1 MQNFIAREWEER
13 FDNFAKAEPV
23 GGENFICAG
32 VFYNKYEPYLR
43 SMANMMHQFINKK
56 AKYEEFES
64 FLRKKEHMVSGTAI
78 YSRSVVNRWRKP
90 FRLLRDMQKGLSFY
104 RHSDTKRVYIQEL
117 RTANPSD
124 IEKRSGV
131 VFLRVRGYEDVELSR
146 DVEWS
151 MRKDLMYA
159 WMELSS
165 SEEVKQ
171 YLIEVENTIRLLEE
185 FYVEPWSVYAFRR
198 LFFYLLPLHFD
209 HFGNSKIVSRA
220 SLFERDEKTRLGLW
234 EEIEEKLKEEKL
246 YDDLS
251 DYMHEAGKSLEDIEK
266 LLERALSPQTLK
278 VLRQDW
284 KVFLKRVSMG
294 ESNKLV
300 AQVLI
305 KEDTPNPTWVSF
317 GKYLIS
323 EKNLEIYLFYEPGME
338 EYIPLLEKEL
348 KNFAYAPGV
357 SVKITGKYKLD
368 GLFGGQDFLQLIK
381 GVDQKGRSVR
391 HRESVSILYALSH
404 FCARLASLQKQ
415 IEMDGNSLK
424 GILILLNTE
433 LEEGDMYKFWN
444 AVGFI
449 YDYYGLPVQTITK
462 RSLKRLK
469 ELRFRDKQTI
479 KKNMLISLYKDAKV
493 LQFEFDGFSLPE
505 SAIIYALME
514 KPSSAFFYT
523 QGEMTSGLRHGL
535 YEVYKI
541 QIRGKSATVEV
552 ENKFL
557 LMGGGFNEDAQ
568 EIEKFVKEELEK
580 EHVRFCFISALRDS
594 YLKELYDRLASH
606 ADHERKL
613 LSVRYKELKTAYL
626 SKKEE
631 ESCLII
637 YTQEFRKLVERLGV
651 SLQEDAAVIGI
662 KPSKPQGED
671 DFYHPAF
678 QLFFTEKIGWD
689 REDVYSER
697 KNLFLFTLIALSM
710 FESEAAQVA
719 YAKLDLWSK
728 DRNIYLKINR
738 EDEVHTQRTYTFPLS
753 PLLYELLEF
762 MKHLPGDAKIL

>member
-1 MQNFIAREWEER
+1 MQDFIAREWEER
-13 FDNFAKAEPV
+13 FDHFAKAEPV
-23 GGENFICAG
+23 GGESFIGAG
-32 VFYNKYEPYLR
+32 VFYNSYEPYLQ
-43 SMANMMHQFINKK
+43 SMANMMHQLIHKEAQYENFETLLKK
-56 AKYEEFES
+56 KG
-64 FLRKKEHMVSGTAI
+64 HVVSGTAI
-78 YSRSVVNRWRKP
+78 YKRSVVNRWRKP
-90 FRLLRDMQKGLSFY
+90 FRLLRDGQKGVSFY
-104 RHSDTKRVYIQEL
+104 RHTETKKVSIHEL
-117 RTANPSD
+117 RIANPSD
-124 IEKRSGV
+124 IEKRGGV

-151 MRKDLMYA
+151 MRKDLLYA
-159 WMELSS
+159 WLELSS

-171 YLIEVENTIRLLEE
+171 YLGDVKDTIRLLEE
-185 FYVEPWSVYAFRR
+185 FYIEPWNVYAFRR
-198 LFFYLLPLHFD
+198 IFFYLLPLHFD

-220 SLFERDEKTRLGLW
+220 SLFARREETRQGLW
-234 EEIEEKLKEEKL
+234 GEIEQKLKEDGL
-246 YDDLS
+246 YNDLS
-251 DYMHEAGKSLEDIEK
+251 EYMQEAGKSLEDIRR
-266 LLERALSPQTLK
+266 LLEKALDPQTLK

-284 KVFLKRVSMG
+284 KVFLKKVSMG
-294 ESNKLV
+294 ESGKLV

-305 KEDTPNPTWVSF
+305 KEDTPNPAWASF
-317 GKYLIS
+317 GKYLVP
-323 EKNLEIYLFYEPGME
+323 EKNIELYLFYEPGTE
-338 EYIPLLEKEL
+338 EYIQVLEREL
-348 KNFAYAPGV
+348 EQFRYAPEV
-357 SVKITGKYKLD
+357 SVKIIGKYRLE
-368 GLFGGQDFLQLIK
+368 GLFGGQNFLQLIK
-381 GVDQKGRSVR
+381 GFDQNGRSMK

-404 FCARLASLQKQ
+404 FCARLSSLQRQ
-415 IEMDGNSLK
+415 IEKDGNSLK

-433 LEEGDMYKFWN
+433 LDEGDMYKFWS
-444 AVGFI
+444 AVSFI

-469 ELRFRDKQTI
+469 QKEKETI
-479 KKNMLISLYKDAKV
+479 KKNLLISLYKDAKV

-505 SAIIYALME
+505 KATIYAIME

-523 QGEMTSGLRHGL
+523 QGEMASGLRHGL
-535 YEVYKI
+535 YEVY
-541 QIRGKSATVEV
+541 QIRVEGKSATVQV

-557 LMGGGFNEDAQ
+557 LMGGGFNDDAQ
-568 EIEKFVKEELEK
+568 ELERFVREELEK
-580 EHVRFCFISALRDS
+580 EHVRFCFVSALRDS

-606 ADHERKL
+606 ADYGGKL

-626 SKKEE
+626 SQKEE
-631 ESCLII
+631 ENCLII

-662 KPSKPQGED
+662 KPSRPQDEK

-728 DRNIYLKINR
+728 DKNIYLRINR
-738 EDEVHTQRTYTFPLS
+738 EDELHTQRTYTFPLS

-762 MKHLPGDAKIL
+762 MKHLPGDDKIV